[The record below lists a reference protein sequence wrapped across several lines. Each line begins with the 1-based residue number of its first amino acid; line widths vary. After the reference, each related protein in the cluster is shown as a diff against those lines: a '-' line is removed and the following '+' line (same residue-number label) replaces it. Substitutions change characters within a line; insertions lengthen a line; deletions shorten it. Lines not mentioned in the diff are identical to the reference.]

1 MPHGL
6 DRRVLRVTLNVAE
19 MLDLEARA
27 REAGQSVNNYVRT
40 RLGLMERNV
49 GKPSEGE
56 RHREEDDAWE
66 RLERLGLNARD
77 LLPDY

>member
-19 MLDLEARA
+19 LLDVEARA
-27 REAGQSVNNYVRT
+27 RAAGLTVNNYVRT
-40 RLGLMERNV
+40 RLGLPERGV
-49 GKPSEGE
+49 GRLSDEE

-66 RLERLGLNARD
+66 RLERLGFNPHD
-77 LLPDY
+77 YLPDY

>member
-19 MLDLEARA
+19 MLGVEARA
-27 REAGQSVNNYVRT
+27 REAGLSVNNYVRT
-40 RLGLMERNV
+40 RVGLTERSV
-49 GKPSEGE
+49 GNLSEDE

-66 RLERLGLNARD
+66 RLERLGLNPRD
-77 LLPDY
+77 YLPHY